1 MPTYA
6 IKEIVIKMEVKD
18 VSDIKYAL
26 MNLAEK
32 LQNGENRIELNRLT
46 AKMIATMDYKNP
58 QKPRVEKI
66 NGKKCLVFESNL

>member
-6 IKEIVIKMEVKD
+6 IKEITIKMEVKD
-18 VSDIKYAL
+18 ITDIKYAL

-32 LQNGENRIELNRLT
+32 LQEGQNRIELNRLS

-58 QKPRVEKI
+58 KKPQVKKI
-66 NGKKCLVFESNL
+66 NGKKCLVFEANF

>member
-6 IKEIVIKMEVKD
+6 IKEITIKMQVKD

-32 LQNGENRIELNRLT
+32 LQNGEHRIEFNRLT
-46 AKMIATMDYKNP
+46 AKIIATMDYKYP
-58 QKPRVEKI
+58 QKPRIEKI
-66 NGKKCLVFESNL
+66 KGKKCLVFESNF